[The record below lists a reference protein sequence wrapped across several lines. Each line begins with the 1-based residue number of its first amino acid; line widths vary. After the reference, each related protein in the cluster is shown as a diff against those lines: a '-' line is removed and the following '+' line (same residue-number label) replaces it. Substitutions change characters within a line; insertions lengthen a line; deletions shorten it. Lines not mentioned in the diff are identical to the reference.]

1 MRKKAKNAQERDDGT
16 YVVRK
21 SRRSNIL
28 AFVLCVLVA
37 FVIWAYSVTK
47 EQKTSAETG
56 TAETDT
62 TASVSTEGADSEEL

>member
-28 AFVLCVLVA
+28 AFILCVLVA

-56 TAETDT
+56 TAEAET
-62 TASVSTEGADSEEL
+62 TASVGTDSSASEEL